1 MSRFCVRCRPNLFT
15 NKTIVELPTHPCQI
29 PVTEKNYTSVDS
41 PLHELRSAQ
50 VHVSDIVLIA
60 TTDAKSGR
68 SDALDRMLRSV
79 EGNISARPDK
89 SIILLLLLQNC
100 SDQLFRSMVDDLP
113 PFARAIPIA
122 YRTSLSG
129 ARNALLSYARSAGLI
144 SPSTVVGF
152 PDDDCWYSNGLLGH
166 VADTF
171 AADSRLGLWF
181 CRYSSNPCPLV
192 RSPVVQ
198 KQAKLRDVVRH
209 SCSTA
214 MFVRGNP
221 IVSGRKFDEN
231 LGIGTANM
239 SGEDTEFAL
248 QAHLFGGRSMYL
260 PLAAIGHRDRD
271 PRKRARYYR
280 GGLIAIARH
289 AKSEMRIAVELMR
302 KLLVGVWLVLR
313 RELPFTVF
321 ADAVL
326 AAARSGRPA
335 SS

>member
-1 MSRFCVRCRPNLFT
+1 MSDV
-15 NKTIVELPTHPCQI
+15 
-29 PVTEKNYTSVDS
+29 
-41 PLHELRSAQ
+41 
-50 VHVSDIVLIA
+50 VLIA

-68 SDALDRMLRSV
+68 SDALERMLRSV
-79 EGNISARPDK
+79 ESNVSARPDK
-89 SIILLLLLQNC
+89 SFFVLLLLQNC
-100 SDQLFRSMVDDLP
+100 SDQLFRSMVGDLP
-113 PFARAIPIA
+113 RFVRAIPFA
-122 YRTSLSG
+122 HQTSLSA
-129 ARNALLSYARSAGLI
+129 ARNVLLAYARSAGLI

-166 VADTF
+166 VADAF

-181 CRYSSNPCPLV
+181 CRYSSNPCPFT
-192 RSPVVQ
+192 RSPVMP
-198 KQAKLRDVVRH
+198 KPAKFRDVVRH

-214 MFVRGNP
+214 MFVRGKP
-221 IVSGRKFDEN
+221 IASGSKFDEN
-231 LGIGTANM
+231 LGIGTANV

-248 QAHLFGGRSMYL
+248 QAHLFGGHSMYL

-289 AKSEMRIAVELMR
+289 AKSEMRIAVELAR

-335 SS
+335 PS

>member
-1 MSRFCVRCRPNLFT
+1 MSDV
-15 NKTIVELPTHPCQI
+15 
-29 PVTEKNYTSVDS
+29 
-41 PLHELRSAQ
+41 
-50 VHVSDIVLIA
+50 VLIA
-60 TTDAKSGR
+60 TTDAKLAR
-68 SDALDRMLRSV
+68 FEALERMLRSV

-89 SIILLLLLQNC
+89 SVILLLLLQNC
-100 SDQLFRSMVDDLP
+100 PDQLFRSMVGDLP
-113 PFARAIPIA
+113 PFVRAIPIA
-122 YRTSLSG
+122 YRTSLSA

-166 VADTF
+166 VADAF
-171 AADSRLGLWF
+171 DADSRLGLWF

-192 RSPVVQ
+192 RSPVTP

-214 MFVRGNP
+214 MFVRGKP
-221 IVSGRKFDEN
+221 IASNSKFDEN
-231 LGIGTANM
+231 LGIGTVNV

-248 QAHLFGGRSMYL
+248 QAHLFGGHSMYL

-289 AKSEMRIAVELMR
+289 AKSEMRIAVELVR

-313 RELPFTVF
+313 RELPLTVF
-321 ADAVL
+321 AGAVV
-326 AAARSGRPA
+326 AAAKSGRLTP
-335 SS
+335 S

>member
-1 MSRFCVRCRPNLFT
+1 M
-15 NKTIVELPTHPCQI
+15 
-29 PVTEKNYTSVDS
+29 
-41 PLHELRSAQ
+41 Q
-50 VHVSDIVLIA
+50 VHVSDVVLIA
-60 TTDAKSGR
+60 TTDASSTR
-68 SDALDRMLRSV
+68 SDALERMLRSV
-79 EGNISARPDK
+79 GGNLAARPDL

-100 SDQLFRSMVDDLP
+100 SDQLFRSMVGDFP
-113 PFARAIPIA
+113 PFVRVIPIT
-122 YRTSLSG
+122 YRTSLSA
-129 ARNALLSYARSAGLI
+129 ARNALLSHARSAGLI

-171 AADSRLGLWF
+171 AADPRLGLWF

-192 RSPVVQ
+192 HSPVVP

-214 MFVRGNP
+214 MFVRGEP
-221 IVSGRKFDEN
+221 IASGSKFDEN
-231 LGIGTANM
+231 LGIGTANV

-248 QAHLFGGRSMYL
+248 QAHLFGGHSMYL

-289 AKSEMRIAVELMR
+289 AGRETKIAAELVR

-313 RELPFTVF
+313 RELPFAVF

-326 AAARSGRPA
+326 AAAKSGRPA
-335 SS
+335 SRYQSTPSAS